1 MYSIV
6 GKYHGSSQ
14 KIKNKIKSLFKIN
27 AVPFQAAAG
36 CSKEVLQIGFWVPN
50 KQNDLLVWF

>member
-6 GKYHGSSQ
+6 GKYYGSSQ
-14 KIKNKIKSLFKIN
+14 KKKKKSLFKIN
-27 AVPFQAAAG
+27 AVPFRAAAG